1 MLSSEDFALFLSRLF
16 STENDRS
23 RKGTILK
30 VLDKTLIFDDI
41 VYQISNV
48 SRISALDRVDEINP
62 LPWYFWVILVFWV
75 LSGSVNGFRFFEEIS
90 FYVLLFVIFRSIVF
104 PFLKFIYITSQR
116 QRYGVYIELSSGTS
130 TILYGAD
137 MSFIREIV
145 VQITDV
151 MNSEKDV
158 NYTVNFDQRQI
169 VDNLTGSTVV
179 MGGMSGGNVTN
190 RTS

>member
-1 MLSSEDFALFLSRLF
+1 
-16 STENDRS
+16 
-23 RKGTILK
+23 
-30 VLDKTLIFDDI
+30 
-41 VYQISNV
+41 
-48 SRISALDRVDEINP
+48 
-62 LPWYFWVILVFWV
+62 
-75 LSGSVNGFRFFEEIS
+75 
-90 FYVLLFVIFRSIVF
+90 
-104 PFLKFIYITSQR
+104 
-116 QRYGVYIELSSGTS
+116 
-130 TILYGAD
+130 

>member
-1 MLSSEDFALFLSRLF
+1 MLSSEDFAKFLFRLF
-16 STENDRS
+16 NAGSV

-30 VLDKTLIFDDI
+30 VVEKTLIFDDD

-48 SRISALDRVDEINP
+48 SRISAFDRVDEINP
-62 LPWYFWVILVFWV
+62 LPWYFWISLVLLFF
-75 LSGSVNGFRFFEEIS
+75 SGIVNELRFFEQIF
-90 FYVLLFVIFRSIVF
+90 FYVLLFVIFRSVAF
-104 PFLKFIYITSQR
+104 PFLEFIYVTSQG

-190 RTS
+190 RIS